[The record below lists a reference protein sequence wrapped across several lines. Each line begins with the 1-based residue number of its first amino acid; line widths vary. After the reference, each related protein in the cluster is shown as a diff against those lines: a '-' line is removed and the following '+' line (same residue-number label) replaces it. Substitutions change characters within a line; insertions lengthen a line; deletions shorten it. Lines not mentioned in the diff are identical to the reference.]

1 MGLLPGVPGFSLPAP
16 GRGPFSLGFNDGV
29 DLEEEDRLDGGR
41 SLLSETDPRSPVLPP
56 SLPLLSRCSPFNAMG
71 LGVWSSSFPTSTTR
85 SPSLLSP
92 LSDS

>member
-1 MGLLPGVPGFSLPAP
+1 MSEPGPAK
-16 GRGPFSLGFNDGV
+16 GPFSLGFNDGV
-29 DLEEEDRLDGGR
+29 DLEDDDMFDGGR

-56 SLPLLSRCSPFNAMG
+56 SLPLLSRCSPFSAIG